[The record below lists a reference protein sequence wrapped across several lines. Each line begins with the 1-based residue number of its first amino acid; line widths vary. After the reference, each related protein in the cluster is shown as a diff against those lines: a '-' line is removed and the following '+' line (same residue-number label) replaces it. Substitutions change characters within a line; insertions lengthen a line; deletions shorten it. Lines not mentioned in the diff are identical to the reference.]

1 MDGNAPAPAAP
12 TLAAPAAPR
21 HATLVIGLAVA
32 AVGLATTLPLPL
44 YGAFATASGG
54 GAGGLSLAF
63 ACYAAT
69 VMLSAPLLGPLPD
82 RIGRRPCV
90 LLGIVFAALSTLV
103 LSLAPGLPGLALART
118 AQGIAMGC
126 VAGAAAAWAAELGGG
141 GAAGGARAARV
152 IAAAT
157 IGSFATGGLLT
168 LLAQLARPLD
178 YPPLTFGLHLGFALL
193 LLVLVAR
200 LPETRRPGAA
210 PRGPWLR
217 RPAFPAGTWPTTLAI
232 LPGWGTTGTVMT
244 SVPAVLAAAGLP
256 RAGTAA
262 ACAMM
267 ALGALAQFALHRM
280 APRRAVALGLAMLVL
295 AAALAFCGTWLRSP
309 WLLLPGGAAVGIAVY
324 AFIYLGGLGAASAA
338 ASGEERARAVAGYFV
353 VAHLGFGA
361 GPLAVGLAVDA
372 VGTGPAL
379 LAAWLA
385 ILLSAA
391 ALLPRLREGG
401 GTGRRATARSG

>member
-1 MDGNAPAPAAP
+1 MDGNAPAPAGPHP
-12 TLAAPAAPR
+12 TAPAAPR

-44 YGAFATASGG
+44 YGAFAASGG
-54 GAGGLSLAF
+54 GAGGLALAF

-90 LLGIVFAALSTLV
+90 LLGIAFAALSTLV

-126 VAGAAAAWAAELGGG
+126 VAGAATAWAAELGGG
-141 GAAGGARAARV
+141 GAAGGARAARMT
-152 IAAAT
+152 AAAT

-178 YPPLTFGLHLGFALL
+178 DPPLTFGLHLGFALL
-193 LLVLVAR
+193 LLALVAR
-200 LPETRRPGAA
+200 LPETRRPRPGA
-210 PRGPWLR
+210 PRSPWLR
-217 RPAFPAGTWPTTLAI
+217 RPAFPPGTWPTTLAI
-232 LPGWGTTGTVMT
+232 LPGWGTTGTVLT

-256 RAGTAA
+256 RAGPVA
-262 ACAMM
+262 ACVMM
-267 ALGALAQFALHRM
+267 ALGVLAQLAQRRLP
-280 APRRAVALGLAMLVL
+280 PRRAVAFGLLLLVG
-295 AAALAFCGTWLRSP
+295 AAALAFWGTAARSP
-309 WLLLPGGAAVGIAVY
+309 WLLLPGGAAVGVAVY
-324 AFIYLGGLGAASAA
+324 AFIYAGGLAAASAA
-338 ASGEERARAVAGYFV
+338 ASGEDRARAVAGYFV

-372 VGTGPAL
+372 FGTGPAL
-379 LAAWLA
+379 AAAWLA
-385 ILLSAA
+385 VALSAA
-391 ALLPRLREGG
+391 ALLPRLRDGAATSR
-401 GTGRRATARSG
+401 TG